1 MKIHKELKSGVIFI
15 IVFFA
20 VIYVAIAQIAARNIL
35 LFNITAIVIVVIFCF
50 ILFFF
55 RNPSRKIF
63 PDNNL
68 LLAPADGKIVAIDEV
83 YETEFLERR
92 CIKVSIFMSILD
104 VHVNRYPIS
113 GTIIYSKYHP
123 GKYYIAK
130 YPKSSK
136 FNEHQTVVI
145 ERSDGELI
153 MVKQIAGIV
162 ARRIVCYAMIGK
174 NVEQGDDMGF
184 IKFGSRVDMFVP
196 MNTTVR
202 VKINEIVR
210 GNITII
216 GYISK

>member
-1 MKIHKELKSGVIFI
+1 MKIHKELKSGVTFI
-15 IVFFA
+15 LVFFV

-35 LFNITAIVIVVIFCF
+35 FFNISAFVVVIIFCF

-63 PDNNL
+63 PDNNVL
-68 LLAPADGKIVAIDEV
+68 IASADGKIVAIEEV
-83 YETEFLERR
+83 YESEFLECN
-92 CIKVSIFMSILD
+92 CIKISIFMSILD

-113 GTIIYSKYHP
+113 GKIIYSKYHP
-123 GKYYIAK
+123 GKYFIAK
-130 YPKSSK
+130 YPKSSL

-162 ARRIVCYAMIGK
+162 ARRIVCYARVGK
-174 NVEQGDDMGF
+174 YVEQGDDMGF

-196 MNTTVR
+196 MKTSVR
-202 VKINEIVR
+202 VHVNEIVR
-210 GNITII
+210 GNVTTI